1 MKDNGT
7 RNADAILASIE
18 QTRSEMDSTLHAIEA
33 RLTPGQVFEQGLNYL
48 RNSGGG
54 EFFSNLATSVK
65 DNPMPVVVAGVGLA
79 WLMVMHQRD
88 GGDRSTWSSY
98 NADLQAEG
106 LRGRAADA
114 ASATRDTMADA
125 ANTAR
130 DKVADAA
137 NATRD
142 KLSSA
147 VGTTRDKVAHAVDS
161 ARAGLGATTDRA
173 QQAWQRTSDTTR
185 QQIDRARTGYRY
197 VVQEQPLALGA
208 VGFGIGALLAAV
220 APRTDEEDRV
230 MGGAADR
237 LKERVTEAGRE
248 QLDRAQAVVAEASE
262 SMRATT
268 QGSDA
273 QRSAV
278 RPADQQSA
286 ESRPGDRQSAETREK
301 WAASAA
307 VGAESPRSG
316 RSPAATR
323 GEGGPGP
330 LDE

>member
-1 MKDNGT
+1 
-7 RNADAILASIE
+7 
-18 QTRSEMDSTLHAIEA
+18 
-33 RLTPGQVFEQGLNYL
+33 
-48 RNSGGG
+48 
-54 EFFSNLATSVK
+54 
-65 DNPMPVVVAGVGLA
+65 
-79 WLMVMHQRD
+79 MVMNQRD
-88 GGDRSTWSSY
+88 GGGRSAWPSY
-98 NADLQAEG
+98 DADLQPDG
-106 LRGRAADA
+106 VRGRATDA
-114 ASATRDTMADA
+114 AYATRDKVTDA

-142 KLSSA
+142 RLSSA
-147 VGTTRDKVAHAVDS
+147 VGTTKDKVAHAVDS

-173 QQAWQRTSDTTR
+173 QQAWQRTSETTR

-208 VGFGIGALLAAV
+208 IGFGIGALLAAV

-237 LKERVTEAGRE
+237 LKERVAEAGRE

-273 QRSAV
+273 QRSAG
-278 RPADQQSA
+278 RPADQQPA

-301 WAASAA
+301 WAASGAA
-307 VGAESPRSG
+307 GAESPLAG
-316 RSPAATR
+316 RSPNATR